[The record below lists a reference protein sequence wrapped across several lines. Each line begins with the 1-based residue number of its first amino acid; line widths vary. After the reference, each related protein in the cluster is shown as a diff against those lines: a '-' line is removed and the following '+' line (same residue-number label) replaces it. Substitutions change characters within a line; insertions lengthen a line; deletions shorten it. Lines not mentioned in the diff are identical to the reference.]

1 MAELQV
7 SIVAADHEVWS
18 GPARQIVART
28 LEGEIGILPGHEPIL
43 ALLAPGEVRV
53 SSTDGNTVRIRA
65 DDGFLSGEND
75 RITIVSRVAARA

>member
-65 DDGFLSGEND
+65 DDGFLSVEND

>member
-65 DDGFLSGEND
+65 DDVFLSVEND